1 MARRNINA
9 AGLSLVKSFE
19 SFVPFV
25 YDDLVVGKG
34 GKYPEWTGWKP
45 KGTLTIGYGHTNDAK
60 HPLKIKQGLRISEA
74 EALDILNVDLDDCE
88 DRVSRAVKVPLT
100 DNQFAALVSFDFN
113 TGAIFKASFV
123 KDLNRGNYAAV
134 RPGLMQ
140 WVNAKGKMLKGL
152 VRRREAEAALF
163 TRKDAARKVDPL
175 PAENNVP
182 KGNVVAEPPA
192 QDESLSQSGVIR
204 GTVVAAPPAAGYT
217 ADKAIEVAEQ
227 AQKGFSYIE
236 AGTIF
241 GFVCGVIV
249 LGALGYVYYS
259 RAKAAD
265 KLPSWWPKWLGGAA
279 AVLVASL
286 LIGAPDVGRAHE
298 APSGFRYLSS
308 CCSDQD
314 CRPAD
319 PGEIVP
325 VSGGW
330 HVVPSNIYVVS
341 NDHRIHE
348 SPDGRFHICNVE
360 AGNRKSAFWCIY
372 IPAHGS

>member
-60 HPLKIKQGLRISEA
+60 HPLKIRQGLRISDA
-74 EALDILNVDLDDCE
+74 DALDILNVDLDDCE
-88 DRVSRAVKVPLT
+88 DRVSRAVKVPLS

-123 KDLNRGNYAAV
+123 KELNKGNYAAV

-140 WVNAKGKMLKGL
+140 WVNAKGKMLTGL

-163 TRKDAARKVDPL
+163 TRKDVARKVDPL

-182 KGNVVAEPPA
+182 KGNVVAHPPA
-192 QDESLSQSGVIR
+192 QDQPLSQSGVMK
-204 GTVVAAPPAAGYT
+204 GAGGAGAGGGLIVLDNAT
-217 ADKAIEVAEQ
+217 EIATKLNEADSHI
-227 AQKGFSYIE
+227 S
-236 AGTIF
+236 AGTWI
-241 GFVCGVIV
+241 GLAVGLLIIV
-249 LGALGYVYYS
+249 GAAYAMYS

-286 LIGAPDVGRAHE
+286 LIGAPDVVRAHE
-298 APSGFRYLSS
+298 APSGFRYDSFYSDDFARYRIVLSRL
-308 CCSDQD
+308 QTLQII
-314 CRPAD
+314 P
-319 PGEIVP
+319 
-325 VSGGW
+325 
-330 HVVPSNIYVVS
+330 
-341 NDHRIHE
+341 
-348 SPDGRFHICNVE
+348 PDL
-360 AGNRKSAFWCIY
+360 
-372 IPAHGS
+372 PM